1 MRRMTMV
8 QEREGRGTDR
18 GWCWFP
24 THGIGGSSVIILIAV
39 LALSAGG
46 CKKNKWILGQWLHI
60 DEDGKPGACHE
71 FADKRKLTVY
81 RSGDCKGPADPML
94 SGRWQL
100 KEEHRLAILR
110 TGEGEAHLA
119 LISEHDE
126 THFVS
131 RGGLAG
137 SFHRLDDA
145 TKPEA
150 LVAKLREK
158 GVVKRH
164 QLTEA
169 QGCKQL
175 SLSVDSIRALPKEEK
190 PRMLRSR
197 DQGLEY
203 HADNNTGDPM
213 VEKIVYA
220 LNQEQLDWVAF
231 HLTPGAYA
239 APGPEARLD
248 AILGK
253 PETTLTTGTG
263 QQRQNIVMWRAYCA
277 DVRGAF
283 NKDVDITL
291 FSTAGERQGLYY
303 LSEGIIA
310 GLWADLEQTIATS
323 PPADEEQGAGDQ
335 ATQEAPAAATAP
347 APKAAT
353 PPTPSP
359 AAPAQAKPAPAA
371 KPAPTPSPPPAT
383 PKAAKEQ
390 PTGRLAVPGDED
402 I

>member
-8 QEREGRGTDR
+8 QEREGRGSVR
-18 GWCWFP
+18 GRCCFP
-24 THGIGGSSVIILIAV
+24 TRGIRSSSVIVLIAA
-39 LALSAGG
+39 LALPAGG
-46 CKKNKWILGQWLHI
+46 CKQNKWILGQWLHI

-71 FADKRKLTVY
+71 FVDKRKLTVY
-81 RSGDCKGPADPML
+81 RSSDCKGPADPML

-119 LISEHDE
+119 LIGEHDE

-137 SFHRLDDA
+137 SFHRLDEA
-145 TKPEA
+145 TKPAA

-175 SLSVDSIRALPKEEK
+175 SLSLDSIRALPKEEK
-190 PRMLRSR
+190 PRMLRAR

-203 HADNNTGDPM
+203 HADKNTGDPM

-231 HLTPGAYA
+231 HLTPAAYA
-239 APGPEARLD
+239 APGPEARLE

-253 PETTLTTGTG
+253 PENTLTTGTG

-323 PPADEEQGAGDQ
+323 PPADEEEGEGDK
-335 ATQEAPAAATAP
+335 ATQEAPASATPPPAP
-347 APKAAT
+347 APKPAAA
-353 PPTPSP
+353 PAPSP
-359 AAPAQAKPAPAA
+359 APAQAKPAPAA
-371 KPAPTPSPPPAT
+371 SPPPAK

-390 PTGRLAVPGDED
+390 PTGKLAVPGDED